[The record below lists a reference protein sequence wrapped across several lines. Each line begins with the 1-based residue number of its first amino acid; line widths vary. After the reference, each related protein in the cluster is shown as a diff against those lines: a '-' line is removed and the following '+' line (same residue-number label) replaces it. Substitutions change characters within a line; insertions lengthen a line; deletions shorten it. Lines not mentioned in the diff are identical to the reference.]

1 VRRVRDFGASARR
14 GSRSLRGRRL
24 RGFMVLLSAAA
35 LATVTA
41 GARAENAVKNTDEA
55 LSSMAGVARNLKLAD
70 VPSPIDVTADR
81 LEFDYNKGLLLYSGN
96 VEVKHAGVV
105 IKARDISVA
114 FEPEGERSLKKIT
127 ARGNVEVLREDET
140 ARGELA
146 EYDPAAGT
154 IVLSQNARL
163 GSGNN
168 VLSGERVVVYLKEG
182 RATVQGGPATTPAGK
197 TAEGAAPPG
206 RVRVVIMPDG
216 GGKKGGKG
224 EDSAPAGKNP

>member
-1 VRRVRDFGASARR
+1 MA
-14 GSRSLRGRRL
+14 
-24 RGFMVLLSAAA
+24 LL
-35 LATVTA
+35 LAVPVA
-41 GARAENAVKNTDEA
+41 AENVVKNTDEA

-70 VPSPIDVTADR
+70 VPSPIDVTADK
-81 LEFDYNKGLLLYSGN
+81 LEFDYNKGLLLYTGN

-105 IKARDISVA
+105 IKARDITVA
-114 FEPEGERSLKKIT
+114 FEPEGERGLKKIT
-127 ARGNVEVLREDET
+127 ARGGVEVLREEET

-168 VLSGERVVVYLKEG
+168 VLSGERVVVYLREG
-182 RATVQGGPATTPAGK
+182 RAVVQGGAGAPATGK
-197 TAEGAAPPG
+197 TAETGAAPPG

-216 GGKKGGKG
+216 GASKATDKP
-224 EDSAPAGKNP
+224 APAEKKP